1 MAASKLT
8 ARKVETA
15 KPGRHGDGAGLW
27 LIVAESGARRWAYR
41 FTIAGKVSE
50 AGLGSYPTVSLA
62 EARDRAA
69 EARKVAKAGKSP
81 VAARREAERLE
92 STRPTFGAVADALI
106 AAKSPEWR
114 NETHR
119 KQWIQTLRDYAAP
132 LRPKPVEDISTTDI
146 LEVLTPLWQRA
157 PVTASRLRQRIE
169 AVLDAATAQGF
180 RSGENPAAWKGR
192 LSHLLP
198 RRPKVAQTHFGALP
212 YAEVPAFIA
221 RLREKE
227 HLTRLALELA
237 ILTAARS
244 GEVLKARW
252 DEIDFVSKV
261 WTIPPTRMKAGR
273 EHRVPLSSRALE
285 ILHRLREG
293 RTGNCIFP
301 SAGKDLP
308 ISRDV
313 MIRIMRRMGAEGIT
327 VHGFR
332 SSFRDWAG
340 HETSFPREICEQAL
354 AHRLGDSAE
363 LAYKRGDFLEKRR
376 ELMEAWA
383 RYCEPLSHENVIAF
397 KKSSGDPV

>member
-1 MAASKLT
+1 MATRRRPDGDNWRDHLERREDSLSDRIGSGASSVCIALASRALRAQAPALPPITASASLTDCLAFSAARSAFRLGSLCPPSQMSRSLRSSPQRDLECPPQT
-8 ARKVETA
+8 AR
-15 KPGRHGDGAGLW
+15 P
-27 LIVAESGARRWAYR
+27 
-41 FTIAGKVSE
+41 
-50 AGLGSYPTVSLA
+50 
-62 EARDRAA
+62 
-69 EARKVAKAGKSP
+69 
-81 VAARREAERLE
+81 
-92 STRPTFGAVADALI
+92 
-106 AAKSPEWR
+106 
-114 NETHR
+114 
-119 KQWIQTLRDYAAP
+119 
-132 LRPKPVEDISTTDI
+132 
-146 LEVLTPLWQRA
+146 
-157 PVTASRLRQRIE
+157 RQ
-169 AVLDAATAQGF
+169 A
-180 RSGENPAAWKGR
+180 
-192 LSHLLP
+192 HL
-198 RRPKVAQTHFGALP
+198 GALP
-212 YAEVPAFIA
+212 YAEVPDFIA

-227 HLTRLALELA
+227 HLTRLVLEFT

-252 DEIDFVSKV
+252 DEIDFASRV
-261 WTIPPTRMKAGR
+261 WTIPPTRMKASR

-285 ILHRLREG
+285 ILLRLREG

-313 MIRIMRRMGAEGIT
+313 MISILRRMGAEGIT

-383 RYCEPLSHENVIAF
+383 RYCEPMPHENVIAF
-397 KKSSGDPV
+397 KKSSGDPA